1 MLTSTNAFLY
11 VKILFWITVHQVALL
26 FTIQSKQQNVTLFL
40 FSAREM
46 ISVPLLMLDNGVC
59 VWACIHISAGT
70 KIPPSSLIIKLKGSV
85 TFAQT
90 ERDELAAPY
99 GKPWLQ
105 RQQSVHLL
113 HIELHKHTGLYMV
126 KIWLK
131 IFNSC
136 IYSEVVLKDSHLK
149 WEKILHHSIFTA
161 VFAKLPFFVLGITSV
176 RFCFLLIWHYKKN
189 KNMLL
194 PIIDSS
200 KAQ

>member
-1 MLTSTNAFLY
+1 M
-11 VKILFWITVHQVALL
+11 
-26 FTIQSKQQNVTLFL
+26 
-40 FSAREM
+40 
-46 ISVPLLMLDNGVC
+46 VC
-59 VWACIHISAGT
+59 VFERVFISLRGPKYHLQASSSNLRAVWLLHRKRRAGST
-70 KIPPSSLIIKLKGSV
+70 IW
-85 TFAQT
+85 
-90 ERDELAAPY
+90 E
-99 GKPWLQ
+99 PWLQ

-113 HIELHKHTGLYMV
+113 HVELHKHTGLYMV

-189 KNMLL
+189 KNTCCCQSLTHLRPNKNNQIFLEMYFME
-194 PIIDSS
+194 IVFAFSIENSGIM
-200 KAQ
+200 